1 MNPALSAADLLNIL
15 KNTTDKITDQDPDPI
30 LGNRKGTY
38 DANGYSEWFG
48 YGRVN
53 AARAVQQAAPIADPV
68 PDEPEIPE
76 ADVQAVQMVAALVNP
91 RGPESGAEKLM
102 LVNLSDQ
109 PVALGGWTIEDQNGN
124 TDRLAAYTLQAG
136 SVVRVGL
143 GRARLLNAGG
153 RILLKNASGQ
163 LMHRVDYTRAETTK
177 EGWWVK
183 F

>member
-1 MNPALSAADLLNIL
+1 M
-15 KNTTDKITDQDPDPI
+15 KNTADKITDQNPDPI
-30 LGNRKGTY
+30 LGNLKGGY
-38 DANGYSEWFG
+38 DTNGYSEWFG

-68 PDEPEIPE
+68 PDEPEVAE
-76 ADVQAVQMVAALVNP
+76 AEDQAVQIVAALVNP

-109 PVALGGWTIEDQNGN
+109 PAALGGWTIEDQNGN
-124 TDRLAAYTLQAG
+124 TDRLATYTLQAG

-143 GRARLLNAGG
+143 GRVRLLNAGG
-153 RILLKNASGQ
+153 RIILKNARGQ
-163 LMHRVDYTRAETTK
+163 VVHQVDYTRAETTK